1 MWTMSRAVRW
11 VRRAMSHRQNRKVDK
26 ANVLPGRANAPL
38 SQADRE
44 KAAFLSTVVHE
55 IQTPVTAIQGFVALL
70 LNEAHLDSTTR
81 EYVNRIAR
89 NAETLSKLVT
99 ELMEFSR
106 LGRGE
111 ISLAMGPVSLS
122 SLVPQIVDQ
131 LTAVTGD
138 HPVHLDVQ
146 PDVMVGAD
154 PDAVTRIMTN
164 LLANAMKFSP
174 PATEIGITVD
184 AAGGVG
190 VISVLDEGPGIPED
204 EHEQVFELF
213 YRGSDGPQTS
223 GLGIGLAV
231 VRELTE
237 RMGGSVAVANRKEG
251 GACFSVRLPLDLPGR
266 QGLLPN

>member
-111 ISLAMGPVSLS
+111 ISLAMG
-122 SLVPQIVDQ
+122 
-131 LTAVTGD
+131 
-138 HPVHLDVQ
+138 
-146 PDVMVGAD
+146 
-154 PDAVTRIMTN
+154 AVTRIMTN

-266 QGLLPN
+266 QG